1 MVLIFLLLVLAALPL
16 VFLGS
21 FGKVAL
27 ISAYAGLAHLLIL
40 AGILALMWFGL
51 HHKAIFRVWQR
62 RKH

>member
-1 MVLIFLLLVLAALPL
+1 MALIFLLLVLAALPL

-27 ISAYAGLAHLLIL
+27 ISAYVGLAHLLIL

-51 HHKAIFRVWQR
+51 RHKAIFRVWQR